1 MATESCHPRE
11 GGDPVPDHDIMNF
24 ENQFLMKKLLLSLIA
39 VWIFLAPAGAQTM
52 FKVNQYNIYYNQ
64 GFMPVLTLFTN
75 HQISPKFS
83 ATSYCYVNA
92 YAKNSWGEVLAGG
105 LYTPVPGVSVGVVA
119 GFQSNEAQMFRISPL
134 ILLNKNRFSFFGA
147 FEFGGDRVRWD
158 CMAFYNV
165 KSLKLGGELIRY
177 YKMYAAG
184 PRAELTF
191 FKKQPVT
198 VFYSALW
205 DWKGSKLASMFGI
218 YTSFP
223 GVKKPV

>member
-1 MATESCHPRE
+1 MKTL
-11 GGDPVPDHDIMNF
+11 
-24 ENQFLMKKLLLSLIA
+24 FLTLITA
-39 VWIFLAPAGAQTM
+39 LITGLLAPAGAQTM
-52 FKVNQYNIYYNQ
+52 FKVNQYNIYYDKT
-64 GFMPVLTLFTN
+64 FMPVLTLFTN
-75 HQISPKFS
+75 HRISSKFS

-92 YAKNSWGEVLAGG
+92 TANNPVTGQARSWGEVLAGG
-105 LYTPVPGVSVGVVA
+105 LYTPVPGVSIGVIA
-119 GFQSNEAQMFRISPL
+119 GFQSNEPQIFRVSPL
-134 ILLNKNRFSFFGA
+134 ILVSKNRFSFFGA

-158 CMAFYNV
+158 CMGFYQV
-165 KSLKLGGELIRY
+165 KFLKLGGELIRY

-218 YTSFP
+218 YTSF
-223 GVKKPV
+223 GK